1 MLFMKKCKKI
11 FTLMAILWMAAI
23 FFFSSRNAD
32 ESTAQSNRAGMLAGH
47 LFVRGFDS
55 WTEQEQLDFAR
66 KIDHPVRKTAHASEY
81 ALLGMLL
88 FGAMTGTRRRRMC
101 YAWLAAACYAAT
113 DEFHQL
119 FVPGRSGQLTDVCID
134 SGGAV
139 VGILAAAGISLLI
152 SRIRV
157 RHRQSR

>member
-1 MLFMKKCKKI
+1 MRKCKKI
-11 FTLMAILWMAAI
+11 FTLLAILWMAAI

-47 LFVRGFDS
+47 LLVRDFDS
-55 WTEQEQLDFAR
+55 WTEQEQLDFAK

-88 FGAMTGTRRRRMC
+88 FGAMTGTRKIRMG
-101 YAWLAAACYAAT
+101 YAWLAASCYAVT

-119 FVPGRSGQLTDVCID
+119 FVPGRSCQFTDVCID
-134 SGGAV
+134 SGGAAL
-139 VGILAAAGISLLI
+139 GILVAAGVSLLVF
-152 SRIRV
+152 RIREW
-157 RHRQSR
+157 RSQNL

>member
-1 MLFMKKCKKI
+1 MRKCKKI
-11 FTLMAILWMAAI
+11 FTLLAILWMAAI

-47 LFVRGFDS
+47 LFVRDFDS
-55 WTEQEQLDFAR
+55 WTEQEQLDFAK

-88 FGAMTGTRRRRMC
+88 FGAMTGIRKIRMG
-101 YAWLAAACYAAT
+101 YAWLAASCYAAT

-119 FVPGRSGQLTDVCID
+119 FVPGRSCQFTDVCID
-134 SGGAV
+134 SGGAAL
-139 VGILAAAGISLLI
+139 GILVAAGVSLLVF
-152 SRIRV
+152 RIREW
-157 RHRQSR
+157 RSQNL

>member
-1 MLFMKKCKKI
+1 MEKCKKI
-11 FTLMAILWMAAI
+11 FTLLAILWMAAI

-47 LFVRGFDS
+47 LFVRDFDS
-55 WTEQEQLDFAR
+55 WTDQEQLDFAR

-88 FGAMTGTRRRRMC
+88 FGAMTGTRKIRMG
-101 YAWLAAACYAAT
+101 YAWLAASCYAAT

-119 FVPGRSGQLTDVCID
+119 FVPGRSCQFTDVCID
-134 SGGAV
+134 SGGAAL
-139 VGILAAAGISLLI
+139 GILVAAGISLLI
-152 SRIRV
+152 FRIRV

>member
-1 MLFMKKCKKI
+1 
-11 FTLMAILWMAAI
+11 
-23 FFFSSRNAD
+23 
-32 ESTAQSNRAGMLAGH
+32 MLAGH

-101 YAWLAAACYAAT
+101 YAWLATACYAAT

-119 FVPGRSGQLTDVCID
+119 FVPGRSGQFTDVCID

-152 SRIRV
+152 FRIRV

>member
-1 MLFMKKCKKI
+1 MRKCKKI
-11 FTLMAILWMAAI
+11 FTLLAILWMAAI

-47 LFVRGFDS
+47 LFVRDFDS
-55 WTEQEQLDFAR
+55 WTEQEQLDFAK

-88 FGAMTGTRRRRMC
+88 FGSMTGTRKIRMG
-101 YAWLAAACYAAT
+101 YAWLAASCYAAT

-119 FVPGRSGQLTDVCID
+119 FVPGRSCQFTDVCID
-134 SGGAV
+134 SGGAAL
-139 VGILAAAGISLLI
+139 GILVAAGVSLLVF
-152 SRIRV
+152 RIREW
-157 RHRQSR
+157 RSQNL

>member
-1 MLFMKKCKKI
+1 MRKCKKI
-11 FTLMAILWMAAI
+11 FTLLAILWMAAI

-47 LFVRGFDS
+47 LFVRDFDS
-55 WTEQEQLDFAR
+55 WTEQEQLDFAK

-88 FGAMTGTRRRRMC
+88 FGAMTGTRKIRMG
-101 YAWLAAACYAAT
+101 YAWLAASCYAAT

-119 FVPGRSGQLTDVCID
+119 FVPGRSCQFTDVCID
-134 SGGAV
+134 SGGAAL
-139 VGILAAAGISLLI
+139 GILVAAGVSLLVF
-152 SRIRV
+152 RIREW
-157 RHRQSR
+157 RSQNL

>member
-1 MLFMKKCKKI
+1 MRKCKKI
-11 FTLMAILWMAAI
+11 FTLLAILWMAAI

-47 LFVRGFDS
+47 LFVRDFDS
-55 WTEQEQLDFAR
+55 WTEQEQLDFAK

-88 FGAMTGTRRRRMC
+88 FGAMTGTRKIRMG
-101 YAWLAAACYAAT
+101 YAWLAASCYAAT

-119 FVPGRSGQLTDVCID
+119 FVPGRSCQFTDVCID
-134 SGGAV
+134 SGGAAL
-139 VGILAAAGISLLI
+139 GILVAAGVSLLVF
-152 SRIRV
+152 RIREW
-157 RHRQSR
+157 RSQN

>member
-119 FVPGRSGQLTDVCID
+119 FVPGRSGQFTDVCID
-134 SGGAV
+134 SGGAA

-152 SRIRV
+152 FRIRV

>member
-1 MLFMKKCKKI
+1 MKKCKKI

-101 YAWLAAACYAAT
+101 YAWLAIACYAAT

-119 FVPGRSGQLTDVCID
+119 FVPGRSGQFTDVCID

>member
-66 KIDHPVRKTAHASEY
+66 KIDYPVRKTAHASEY

-101 YAWLAAACYAAT
+101 YAWLASACYAAT

-119 FVPGRSGQLTDVCID
+119 FVPGRSGQFTDVCID

>member
-1 MLFMKKCKKI
+1 MGKCKKI
-11 FTLMAILWMAAI
+11 FTLLAILWMAAI

-47 LFVRGFDS
+47 LFVRDFDS
-55 WTEQEQLDFAR
+55 WTEQEQLDFAK

-88 FGAMTGTRRRRMC
+88 FGAMTGTRKIRMG
-101 YAWLAAACYAAT
+101 YAWLAASCYAAT

-119 FVPGRSGQLTDVCID
+119 FVPGRSCQFTDVCID
-134 SGGAV
+134 SGGAAL
-139 VGILAAAGISLLI
+139 GILVAAGVSLLVF
-152 SRIRV
+152 RIREW
-157 RHRQSR
+157 RSQNL

>member
-66 KIDHPVRKTAHASEY
+66 KIDYPVRKTAHASEY

-101 YAWLAAACYAAT
+101 YAWLASTCYAAT

-119 FVPGRSGQLTDVCID
+119 FVPGRSGQFTDVCID

-152 SRIRV
+152 FRIRV
-157 RHRQSR
+157 RHRQGR

>member
-1 MLFMKKCKKI
+1 MGKCKKI
-11 FTLMAILWMAAI
+11 FTLLAILWMAAI

-47 LFVRGFDS
+47 LFVRDFDS
-55 WTEQEQLDFAR
+55 WTEQEQLDFAK

-88 FGAMTGTRRRRMC
+88 FGSMTGTRKIRMG
-101 YAWLAAACYAAT
+101 YAWLAASCYAAT

-119 FVPGRSGQLTDVCID
+119 FVPGRSCQFTDVCID
-134 SGGAV
+134 SGGAAL
-139 VGILAAAGISLLI
+139 GILVAAGVSLLVF
-152 SRIRV
+152 RIREW
-157 RHRQSR
+157 RSQN

>member
-1 MLFMKKCKKI
+1 MRKCKKI
-11 FTLMAILWMAAI
+11 FTLLAILWMAAI

-47 LFVRGFDS
+47 LFVRDFDS
-55 WTEQEQLDFAR
+55 WTEQEQLDFAK

-88 FGAMTGTRRRRMC
+88 FGAMTGTRKIRMG
-101 YAWLAAACYAAT
+101 YAWLAASCYAAT

-119 FVPGRSGQLTDVCID
+119 FVPGRSSQFTDVCID
-134 SGGAV
+134 SGGAAF
-139 VGILAAAGISLLI
+139 GILVAAGVSLLVF
-152 SRIRV
+152 RIREW
-157 RHRQSR
+157 RSQNL

>member
-88 FGAMTGTRRRRMC
+88 FGAVTGTRRGKMC
-101 YAWLAAACYAAT
+101 YAWLASACYAAT

-119 FVPGRSGQLTDVCID
+119 FVPGRSGQFTDVCID

-152 SRIRV
+152 FRIRV

>member
-1 MLFMKKCKKI
+1 MRKCKKI
-11 FTLMAILWMAAI
+11 FTLLAILWMAAI

-47 LFVRGFDS
+47 LFVRDFDS
-55 WTEQEQLDFAR
+55 WTEQEQLDFAK

-88 FGAMTGTRRRRMC
+88 FGAMTGTRKIRMG
-101 YAWLAAACYAAT
+101 YAWLAASCYAAI

-119 FVPGRSGQLTDVCID
+119 FVPGRSCQFTDVCID
-134 SGGAV
+134 SGGAAL
-139 VGILAAAGISLLI
+139 GILAAAGISLLI
-152 SRIRV
+152 FRIRM

>member
-1 MLFMKKCKKI
+1 MRKCKKI
-11 FTLMAILWMAAI
+11 FTLLAILWMAAI

-47 LFVRGFDS
+47 LLVRDFDS
-55 WTEQEQLDFAR
+55 WTEQEQLDFAK

-88 FGAMTGTRRRRMC
+88 FGAMTGTRKIRMG
-101 YAWLAAACYAAT
+101 YAWLAASCYAVT

-119 FVPGRSGQLTDVCID
+119 FVPGRSCQFTDVCID
-134 SGGAV
+134 SGGAAL
-139 VGILAAAGISLLI
+139 GILVAAGISLLI
-152 SRIRV
+152 FRIRV

>member
-1 MLFMKKCKKI
+1 MGKCKKI
-11 FTLMAILWMAAI
+11 FTLLAILWMAAI

-47 LFVRGFDS
+47 LFVRDFDS
-55 WTEQEQLDFAR
+55 WTEQEQLDFAK

-88 FGAMTGTRRRRMC
+88 FGSMTGTRRIRMG
-101 YAWLAAACYAAT
+101 YAWLAASCYAAT

-119 FVPGRSGQLTDVCID
+119 FVPGRSCQFTDVCID
-134 SGGAV
+134 SGGAAL
-139 VGILAAAGISLLI
+139 GILVAAGVSLLVF
-152 SRIRV
+152 RIREW
-157 RHRQSR
+157 RSQN

>member
-1 MLFMKKCKKI
+1 MRKCKKI
-11 FTLMAILWMAAI
+11 FTLLAILWMAAI

-47 LFVRGFDS
+47 LFVRDFDS
-55 WTEQEQLDFAR
+55 WTEQEQLDFAK

-88 FGAMTGTRRRRMC
+88 FGAMTGTRKIRMG
-101 YAWLAAACYAAT
+101 YAWLAASCYAAT

-119 FVPGRSGQLTDVCID
+119 FVPGRSCQFTDVCID
-134 SGGAV
+134 SGGAAL
-139 VGILAAAGISLLI
+139 GILVAAGVSLLVF
-152 SRIRV
+152 RIRE
-157 RHRQSR
+157 RRSQNL

>member
-1 MLFMKKCKKI
+1 MRKCKKI
-11 FTLMAILWMAAI
+11 FTLLAILWMAAI

-47 LFVRGFDS
+47 LFVRDFDS
-55 WTEQEQLDFAR
+55 WTEQEQLDFAK

-88 FGAMTGTRRRRMC
+88 FGAMTGTRKIRMG
-101 YAWLAAACYAAT
+101 YAWLAASCYAAT

-119 FVPGRSGQLTDVCID
+119 FVPGRSCQFTDVCID
-134 SGGAV
+134 SGGAAL
-139 VGILAAAGISLLI
+139 GILVAAGVSLLVF
-152 SRIRV
+152 RIREW
-157 RHRQSR
+157 RPQKL

>member
-47 LFVRGFDS
+47 LFVRDFDS

-101 YAWLAAACYAAT
+101 YAWLATACYAAT

-119 FVPGRSGQLTDVCID
+119 FVPGRSGQFTDVCID

-152 SRIRV
+152 FRIRV

>member
-101 YAWLAAACYAAT
+101 YAWLATACYAAT

-119 FVPGRSGQLTDVCID
+119 FVPGRSGQFTDVCID
-134 SGGAV
+134 SGGAA

-152 SRIRV
+152 FRIRV

>member
-1 MLFMKKCKKI
+1 MRKCKKI
-11 FTLMAILWMAAI
+11 FTLLAILWMAAI

-47 LFVRGFDS
+47 LFVRDFDS
-55 WTEQEQLDFAR
+55 WTEQEQLDFAK

-88 FGAMTGTRRRRMC
+88 FGAMTGIRKIRMG
-101 YAWLAAACYAAT
+101 YAWLSASCYAAT

-119 FVPGRSGQLTDVCID
+119 FVPGRSCQFTDVCID
-134 SGGAV
+134 SGGAAL
-139 VGILAAAGISLLI
+139 GILVAAGVSLLVF
-152 SRIRV
+152 RIREW
-157 RHRQSR
+157 RSQNL